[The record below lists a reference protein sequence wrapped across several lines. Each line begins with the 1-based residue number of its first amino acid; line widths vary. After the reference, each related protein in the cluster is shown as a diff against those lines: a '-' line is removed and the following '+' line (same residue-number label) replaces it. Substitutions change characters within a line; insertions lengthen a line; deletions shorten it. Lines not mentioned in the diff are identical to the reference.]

1 MLNILENR
9 GSQSVDETKRV
20 RQDYERKINDMRS
33 QIGQMKAAERE
44 HSRLLKQSTQ
54 SQQELQKLRRD
65 LDDMKKAKV
74 ISNNFCMGKVIE
86 YLWTNGVYF
95 PNDGM

>member
-1 MLNILENR
+1 MPKCVFLIENR

-20 RQDYERKINDMRS
+20 RQEYERKINDMRS
-33 QIGQMKAAERE
+33 QISQMKVAERE

-54 SQQELQKLRRD
+54 SQQELQKLHRD

-74 ISNNFCMGKVIE
+74 IGNH
-86 YLWTNGVYF
+86 
-95 PNDGM
+95 

>member
-1 MLNILENR
+1 
-9 GSQSVDETKRV
+9 
-20 RQDYERKINDMRS
+20 MRS
-33 QIGQMKAAERE
+33 QINQMKAAERE

-74 ISNNFCMGKVIE
+74 IADRWCVGVKDKA
-86 YLWTNGVYF
+86 YLG
-95 PNDGM
+95 

>member
-1 MLNILENR
+1 MLSMFEVLFLENR
-9 GSQSVDETKRV
+9 GNQSTEESKRV
-20 RQDYERKINDMRS
+20 RQEYERKLTDMRS
-33 QIGQMKAAERE
+33 QINQMKAAERE

-74 ISNNFCMGKVIE
+74 IE
-86 YLWTNGVYF
+86 
-95 PNDGM
+95 